1 MPSNYI
7 CSYSGIHAKMVNL
20 FGPQV
25 KITEAYASTET
36 GVISGVPE
44 DMDKKLGLLG
54 QLHTG
59 VQVNT
64 GILIEIN
71 QG

>member
-1 MPSNYI
+1 
-7 CSYSGIHAKMVNL
+7 MVNL

-59 VQVNT
+59 VQVRKKS
-64 GILIEIN
+64 
-71 QG
+71 